1 MDLSQRMKFIK
12 MMEEQI
18 NQTTD
23 QLGFFSVSKIYAF
36 LVMIKKRK
44 KKKTARESNAFCAA
58 IPKDLLKSF
67 DCICH
72 YLLIAKLNPYGFD
85 WNALKL
91 IYDCLRGRSQKTKV
105 GSSFSA
111 YSDIIHGVPQE
122 FILGPLLFNIFVICF
137 LRTIFL
143 TLETLLMIPL
153 LTNVDLHLIKSWIT
167 LK

>member
-1 MDLSQRMKFIK
+1 

-36 LVMIKKRK
+36 LVMIKERK

-72 YLLIAKLNPYGFD
+72 YLLIAKLNAYGFD
-85 WNALKL
+85 
-91 IYDCLRGRSQKTKV
+91 
-105 GSSFSA
+105 
-111 YSDIIHGVPQE
+111 
-122 FILGPLLFNIFVICF
+122 
-137 LRTIFL
+137 
-143 TLETLLMIPL
+143 
-153 LTNVDLHLIKSWIT
+153 
-167 LK
+167 

>member
-23 QLGFFSVSKIYAF
+23 KLGFFSNVSKIYAF

-72 YLLIAKLNPYGFD
+72 YLLIAKRL
-85 WNALKL
+85 WIRLKC
-91 IYDCLRGRSQKTKV
+91 IE
-105 GSSFSA
+105 A
-111 YSDIIHGVPQE
+111 Y
-122 FILGPLLFNIFVICF
+122 L
-137 LRTIFL
+137 
-143 TLETLLMIPL
+143 
-153 LTNVDLHLIKSWIT
+153 
-167 LK
+167 